1 MGFSLTGTAIKNRKN
16 SNSIVLTYIFY
27 FLWPF
32 GILVKSLFDFKN
44 PINKNFLW
52 FFTVFVGF
60 SLITTSEGL
69 DAFRYAQEFE
79 LIAKTNKP
87 IGDIFSIAYSD
98 SGSLD
103 IFRPLMMYLISRFT
117 NNSHIFFAFI
127 GIVYGFFFSR
137 NFWYIIKKVQGGFTK
152 FQVLVLFSFLFIFPI
167 QALQFVRF
175 STAAHLFFFGAMPFI
190 FEKDRKYIFF
200 AVASIFVHFSFF
212 IPVAVL
218 LVYTYL
224 PKNIHVFFVFYILT
238 SFFIQIKLESINTV
252 LESNAPELLEGKV
265 ASYGN
270 EGYAESEVESIST
283 ANWYIQYF
291 GKAMDYFIVLLIGYI
306 YIFNRKYLMQNMG
319 LFMLFGFTLFFAS
332 VANLVSLFPSGSRF
346 IGVSRLF
353 AIAVIVLNINSLKNS
368 PGFKIVQLITTPV
381 LIFFIIVALR
391 FLVDTTGLLAYIGN
405 PFLLFIFQDQ
415 VPVIDFIKSILGS

>member
-1 MGFSLTGTAIKNRKN
+1 MGFGLTGTAIKNRKN
-16 SNSIVLTYIFY
+16 SNNIVLDYFFY

-32 GILVKSLFDFKN
+32 GMLVKSLFDFKN
-44 PINKNFLW
+44 PRYKNFLW
-52 FFTVFVGF
+52 FFTVFVGLC
-60 SLITTSEGL
+60 LITTSEEL
-69 DAFRYAQEFE
+69 DAFRYAREFE
-79 LIAKTNKP
+79 LIAKTNKT

-117 NNSHIFFAFI
+117 NNSHIFFAFVGVI
-127 GIVYGFFFSR
+127 YGFLFSR
-137 NFWYIIKKVQGGFTK
+137 NFCYIIDKVQGDFTK
-152 FQVLVLFSFLFIFPI
+152 FQILVLFSFLFIFPI

-175 STAAHLFFFGAMPFI
+175 STAAHLFFFGAMPFL
-190 FEKDRKYIFF
+190 FEKNTKYVF
-200 AVASIFVHFSFF
+200 VAIASVFVHFSFF

-218 LVYTYL
+218 LVYIYL
-224 PKNIHVFFVFYILT
+224 PKNVHLFFIFYILT
-238 SFFIQIKLESINTV
+238 SFFIQVKLESINTV
-252 LESNAPELLEGKV
+252 LESNAPELLEDKV
-265 ASYGN
+265 AIYGN

-291 GKAMDYFIVLLIGYI
+291 GKAIDYFIAVMII
-306 YIFNRKYLMQNMG
+306 YVYVFNRKYLMENMG
-319 LFMLFGFTLFFAS
+319 LFTLFGFTLFFAG

-346 IGVSRLF
+346 IGVARLF
-353 AIAVIVLNINSLKNS
+353 AIAVIVLNINSLKNR
-368 PGFKIVQLITTPV
+368 PGFKMLQLVTAPV

-405 PFLLFIFQDQ
+405 PFLFFIYQDH